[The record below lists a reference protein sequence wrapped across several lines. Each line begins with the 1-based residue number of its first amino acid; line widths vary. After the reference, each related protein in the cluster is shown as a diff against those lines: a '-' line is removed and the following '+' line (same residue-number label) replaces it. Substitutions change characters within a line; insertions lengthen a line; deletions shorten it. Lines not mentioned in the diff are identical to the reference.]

1 MGLALRPAAMAA
13 KVAQVRALT
22 GSSPWKNKTSTGL
35 RGEGG
40 HEEAGRGHLC
50 PSCLR
55 RHGWEGRGSSLELT
69 ARGPACS
76 GERAKASEKR
86 SAAASVPTGR
96 KYFSL
101 VLPPKLNDCGT
112 EKKSNLRGRDR
123 ADHHSNR
130 RNEAEAEHRLGP
142 PVDRRD
148 SVLLLLQ
155 AQSGGGGR
163 SAGFTSQFRA
173 LGD

>member
-1 MGLALRPAAMAA
+1 MGLALRPASKAA
-13 KVAQVRALT
+13 KGAALAA
-22 GSSPWKNKTSTGL
+22 SNPWKNKTSTGL

-69 ARGPACS
+69 ARAPACS
-76 GERAKASEKR
+76 GERAKASKKR
-86 SAAASVPTGR
+86 SAAASVPTRG

-112 EKKSNLRGRDR
+112 EKKKQFAGADR
-123 ADHHSNR
+123 ADHHSSR
-130 RNEAEAEHRLGP
+130 RNESEAEHRLGP

-148 SVLLLLQ
+148 SFLLLLQ

-163 SAGFTSQFRA
+163 SAGSASQFRA